1 MTDWDK
7 FKAARRRWLTHV
19 HEQHVRAVAASKW
32 WGNKIH
38 KVLLCPL
45 GKHSDVMPS
54 GKKGNFCGACR
65 KQTNS
70 NAFKDFDVH
79 LVGGDVKQVKA
90 VSEKHAGSLVIFE
103 GQEFKCNAQTG
114 EAIGPFTVHPANI
127 LRVDRVIP
135 RATNKSY
142 ENQ

>member
-1 MTDWDK
+1 MTDWERLG
-7 FKAARRRWLTHV
+7 AIGRRWLTHV
-19 HEQHVRAVAASKW
+19 HKQHVRAVVASKW
-32 WGNKIH
+32 WTNEIH

-45 GKHSDVMPS
+45 GKHSDILPS

-65 KQTNS
+65 KQTNP

-79 LVGGDVKQVKA
+79 LVGAEVKQVKA
-90 VSEKHAGSLVIFE
+90 VSEKHAESLVIFE

-127 LRVDRVIP
+127 LRVDRVITN
-135 RATNKSY
+135 ATNTSY